1 MMYQHHGGGDFLIQ
15 FPFPIYRHLDGYI
28 IMCKQTSA
36 SLCGCFLYEIIFH
49 SSVPPKYQ
57 ILFCLLYSL

>member
-1 MMYQHHGGGDFLIQ
+1 MMHQHHGGGDFLIQ

-36 SLCGCFLYEIIFH
+36 SLRTN
-49 SSVPPKYQ
+49 
-57 ILFCLLYSL
+57 